1 MLQDTIRIMLNREF
15 NILKKSLLLFFRTIL
30 IWVMLPETSG
40 EIQYFLLV
48 LMFHIFEVPVWK
60 LYQSAWCEKQKY
72 FFIHLEIWWWFQ
84 FANILW
90 QTFNIG
96 DWCWWYLLCSNS
108 IIKSPLSTSHR
119 MNPIPSKLKLH
130 IVLWSRLWLGSKHKM
145 TSFMFKR
152 AFHCIED
159 YVI

>member
-72 FFIHLEIWWWFQ
+72 IFYPFGNLVMVSVCKHSVTVFQHWWLMLMIPALFKLHYKKSSIHFSQNE
-84 FANILW
+84 
-90 QTFNIG
+90 
-96 DWCWWYLLCSNS
+96 SNS
-108 IIKSPLSTSHR
+108 IEIETPY
-119 MNPIPSKLKLH
+119 
-130 IVLWSRLWLGSKHKM
+130 
-145 TSFMFKR
+145 SFMVSVMIGK
-152 AFHCIED
+152 
-159 YVI
+159 